1 MDMKEI
7 NNMSVAD
14 LKDEEKRLR
23 KDLLDIQFQLGTRQ
37 LVDTDSKRRARKD
50 LARVM
55 TALKQK
61 AAQA

>member
-7 NNMSVAD
+7 NGMSVAD

-23 KDLLDIQFQLGTRQ
+23 KDMVDIRFQLGTRQ
-37 LVDTDSKRRARKD
+37 LVDTDSKRRAQKD

-55 TALKQK
+55 TALKAK
-61 AAQA
+61 SSAA